1 MAITFVR
8 RTDMHETEINN
19 YLAVIKVVGI
29 E

>member
-19 YLAVIKVVGI
+19 YLAVIKVVGV